1 MTLTAY
7 SIDAAHSSVGFS
19 VRHMVFAKA
28 HGRFTKFE
36 GEIALDEQNLSA
48 SSVKVTID
56 TTSIDTSNEQ
66 RDGHLKSPDFFDVAT
81 HPTMTFT
88 STKVDGTGESFK
100 LTGDL
105 TIHGVTREV
114 TLDAE
119 ITGHGKDPWG
129 NFRTGFHAK
138 GQINR
143 TDFGL
148 VWNQVLET
156 GGVIVGE
163 KVEISLDVEA
173 VKKA

>member
-1 MTLTAY
+1 MTLTTY

-36 GEIALDEQNLSA
+36 GEITLDEQNLAA
-48 SSVKVTID
+48 SSARVTID
-56 TTSIDTSNEQ
+56 TASIDTSNEQ
-66 RDGHLKSPDFFDVAT
+66 RDGHLKSPDFFDVAN
-81 HPTMTFT
+81 HPTMTFV
-88 STKVDGTGESFK
+88 SKKVEGSAESFK
-100 LTGDL
+100 LVGDL

-119 ITGHGKDPWG
+119 VTGHGKDPWG
-129 NFRTGFHAK
+129 NYRTGFHAK

-143 TDFGL
+143 ADFGL
-148 VWNQVLET
+148 TWNQVLET

-163 KVEISLDVEA
+163 KVEITLDVEG